1 MVTYNVAM
9 ARLDSSVC
17 CIKLIIFFRCTI
29 LFKRMLQID
38 ATHMIPGRKYYIK
51 TILGFTIPYNTTLRF
66 KQYYTRSNWD
76 HFKQRSITI
85 QFAEFTCSMSIKG
98 MGYEWGVLIENI
110 KECYAISGSSKE
122 QRDIQLGLL
131 GSLPSGKLIPYDV
144 GRLIAS
150 YV

>member
-1 MVTYNVAM
+1 
-9 ARLDSSVC
+9 
-17 CIKLIIFFRCTI
+17 
-29 LFKRMLQID
+29 MLQID

-66 KQYYTRSNWD
+66 KQYYTRNEWD
-76 HFKQRSITI
+76 YFKQQSNQI
-85 QFAEFTCSMSIKG
+85 QYADFIVPASTKG
-98 MGYEWGVLIENI
+98 STYDWGVSLENI
-110 KECYAISGSSKE
+110 KECYAIAGSSKE

-144 GRLIAS
+144 GRYIAS